1 MPEAFF
7 PILVAAQGGAL
18 VPVLIAV
25 FVTAI
30 VTAIVAIV
38 VSLKIIIPLRMKEYE
53 AEVGSAEQRSKEI
66 IDDANRSAQ
75 KIAATAKKEA
85 LLEAKEEALRAKNE
99 SDREIKE
106 RRAEV
111 QRYEKRVT
119 QKEENLDRKLES
131 LEKKEARMNQKEQD
145 LDRKLEEANE
155 YCEKQI
161 AELERISGLTSD
173 KAKEYLLE
181 SVKEDVK
188 HETAVMIRELESEAK
203 ETADKRA
210 KELIVNSIQ
219 KCAADHV
226 AEATISVV
234 QLPNDEMKGR
244 IIGREGRNI
253 RTIETL
259 TGIDLIIDDTPEA
272 VILSG
277 FDPIRREIARIA
289 LEKLVVDGRIHPA
302 RIEEMVDKAQRE
314 VENIIREEGEAAVI
328 KTGVHGLHPEM
339 VRLLGKMKYRTS
351 YGQNALKHSIE
362 VSLLSGLL
370 AGELGADVRLAK
382 RAGLLHDIGKSVD
395 HEMEGTHVQIGIDI
409 CKKYKESPVV
419 INAVASHHGDCE
431 PTSIISFI
439 VQAADTISAARPGAR
454 RETLDTYT
462 NRLNQLEDIANSFK
476 GVEKSFAIQAGREV
490 RVMVVPEQ
498 VSDDDMVL
506 IARELSK
513 KIESELEYP
522 GQIKI
527 SMIRESRVTDYAK

>member
-1 MPEAFF
+1 MPDVIST
-7 PILVAAQGGAL
+7 ILVAATGSNL
-18 VPVLIAV
+18 VPALIAAV
-25 FVTAI
+25 VTA
-30 VTAIVAIV
+30 V
-38 VSLKIIIPLRMKEYE
+38 VVGVLCWVIGIRLYKKNYE
-53 AEVGSAEQRSKEI
+53 AKVGSAEQRAKEN
-66 IDDANRSAQ
+66 IDEANRSAQ

-85 LLEAKEEALRAKNE
+85 LLEAKEEALKAKNE
-99 SDREIKE
+99 SDRELKE

-145 LDRKLEEANE
+145 LDKKLQEADE
-155 YCEKQI
+155 YCAKQI

-244 IIGREGRNI
+244 IIGRAGRNI

-277 FDPIRREIARIA
+277 FDPIRREVARIA
-289 LEKLVVDGRIHPA
+289 LEKLVVDGRMHPA
-302 RIEEMVDKAQRE
+302 RIKEMVEKA
-314 VENIIREEGEAAVI
+314 
-328 KTGVHGLHPEM
+328 
-339 VRLLGKMKYRTS
+339 
-351 YGQNALKHSIE
+351 
-362 VSLLSGLL
+362 
-370 AGELGADVRLAK
+370 
-382 RAGLLHDIGKSVD
+382 
-395 HEMEGTHVQIGIDI
+395 
-409 CKKYKESPVV
+409 
-419 INAVASHHGDCE
+419 
-431 PTSIISFI
+431 
-439 VQAADTISAARPGAR
+439 
-454 RETLDTYT
+454 
-462 NRLNQLEDIANSFK
+462 
-476 GVEKSFAIQAGREV
+476 
-490 RVMVVPEQ
+490 
-498 VSDDDMVL
+498 
-506 IARELSK
+506 
-513 KIESELEYP
+513 
-522 GQIKI
+522 
-527 SMIRESRVTDYAK
+527 

>member
-7 PILVAAQGGAL
+7 PILVAAQGGVL

-25 FVTAI
+25 FVTLI
-30 VTAIVAIV
+30 VTAIVAII
-38 VSLKIIIPLRMKEYE
+38 VSLKVLVPLRMKEYE

-131 LEKKEARMNQKEQD
+131 LEKKEARMTQKEQD
-145 LDRKLEEANE
+145 LDRKIEEANE

-188 HETAVMIRELESEAK
+188 HETAVMIRDLETEAR

-226 AEATISVV
+226 AEATISVFH
-234 QLPNDEMKGR
+234 
-244 IIGREGRNI
+244 IIE
-253 RTIETL
+253 
-259 TGIDLIIDDTPEA
+259 
-272 VILSG
+272 
-277 FDPIRREIARIA
+277 
-289 LEKLVVDGRIHPA
+289 
-302 RIEEMVDKAQRE
+302 
-314 VENIIREEGEAAVI
+314 
-328 KTGVHGLHPEM
+328 
-339 VRLLGKMKYRTS
+339 LLM
-351 YGQNALKHSIE
+351 L
-362 VSLLSGLL
+362 
-370 AGELGADVRLAK
+370 
-382 RAGLLHDIGKSVD
+382 
-395 HEMEGTHVQIGIDI
+395 
-409 CKKYKESPVV
+409 
-419 INAVASHHGDCE
+419 
-431 PTSIISFI
+431 
-439 VQAADTISAARPGAR
+439 
-454 RETLDTYT
+454 
-462 NRLNQLEDIANSFK
+462 
-476 GVEKSFAIQAGREV
+476 
-490 RVMVVPEQ
+490 
-498 VSDDDMVL
+498 
-506 IARELSK
+506 
-513 KIESELEYP
+513 
-522 GQIKI
+522 
-527 SMIRESRVTDYAK
+527 